1 MHLALLAL
9 LCGIIDADAARAV
22 FAKAQKS
29 VVTVRLVVKLV
40 AGGHDSEQKIE
51 TSATVIDPS
60 GLTVIP
66 AAAADPAA
74 MMRTMMR
81 SRPGSPEVKFE
92 SSVTEAMILLPD
104 GTEIESDVVLK
115 DADLDLAFLR
125 PREGGRIFDAVL
137 LKPGKGL
144 PPVLDQIILVGRYG
158 QDASRAAWSEIVR
171 MRGIVKGPRT
181 YGLVDSGGS
190 DALGTV
196 AYSADGTALGVF
208 VTKTS
213 GGGGPEVRRMGGGD
227 EHVILRPVDD
237 VLEIAEQARKQPR
250 PLPAVTVSPLPA
262 TAVAPISKPAPAP
275 VKK

>member
-158 QDASRAAWSEIVR
+158 QSASCAAWSEIVR

-181 YGLVDSGGS
+181 YGLVDSGGG

-196 AYSADGTALGVF
+196 AYTADGTAIGVF
-208 VTKTS
+208 VTKAST
-213 GGGGPEVRRMGGGD
+213 GGEVRRMGGGD
-227 EHVILRPVDD
+227 EHVILRPVED
-237 VLEIAEQARKQPR
+237 VLEIADQARKQPR

>member
-1 MHLALLAL
+1 MHLVLLAL
-9 LCGIIDADAARAV
+9 LCGVIDEGAARAV

-74 MMRTMMR
+74 MMRAAMR
-81 SRPGSPEVKFE
+81 SRPGSAEVKFE
-92 SSVTEAMILLPD
+92 SSVTEALILLPD

-125 PREGGRIFDAVL
+125 PREAGRTFDAVQ

-144 PPVLDQIILVGRYG
+144 PPVLEQVILVGRYG
-158 QDASRAAWSEIVR
+158 QSASRAAWSEIAR

-181 YGLVDSGGS
+181 YGLVDSGGG

-196 AYSADGTALGVF
+196 AYAADGTAIGVF

-213 GGGGPEVRRMGGGD
+213 AGGEVRRMGGGD

-250 PLPAVTVSPLPA
+250 ASPQATVAPLPS

>member
-1 MHLALLAL
+1 MHLVLLAL
-9 LCGIIDADAARAV
+9 LCGVVDENAARAV

-40 AGGHDSEQKIE
+40 AGGRDSEQKIE

-74 MMRTMMR
+74 MMRAAMR
-81 SRPGSPEVKFE
+81 ARPGSAEVKFE

-125 PREGGRIFDAVL
+125 PREGGRTFDAVQ

-144 PPVLDQIILVGRYG
+144 PPVLEQVILVGRYG
-158 QDASRAAWSEIVR
+158 QSASRAAWSEIAR

-181 YGLVDSGGS
+181 YGLVDTGGG

-196 AYSADGTALGVF
+196 AYSVDGTAIGVF
-208 VTKTS
+208 VTKS
-213 GGGGPEVRRMGGGD
+213 SAGGEVRRMGGGD

-250 PLPAVTVSPLPA
+250 PAPQATVAPLPS

-275 VKK
+275 VKE

>member
-1 MHLALLAL
+1 MHLVLLAL
-9 LCGIIDADAARAV
+9 LCGAVDAEAARAI

-29 VVTVRLVVKLV
+29 VVTVRLVVKLS

-51 TSATVIDPS
+51 TSATVIDPA

-74 MMRTMMR
+74 MMRAAMR
-81 SRPGSPEVKFE
+81 TRPGSPEVKFE
-92 SSVTEAMILLPD
+92 SAVTEAMILLPD

-125 PREGGRIFDAVL
+125 PREGGRTFDAVQ
-137 LKPGKGL
+137 LKAGKGL
-144 PPVLDQIILVGRYG
+144 PAVLDQIILVGRYG
-158 QDASRAAWSEIVR
+158 QSASRAAWSEIAR

-181 YGLVDSGGS
+181 YGLVDSGGG

-196 AYSADGTALGVF
+196 AYAADGTAIGVF
-208 VTKTS
+208 VTKSGS
-213 GGGGPEVRRMGGGD
+213 GGAEVRRLGGGD

-237 VLEIAEQARKQPR
+237 VLEIAEQARKQAR
-250 PLPAVTVSPLPA
+250 PIPS
-262 TAVAPISKPAPAP
+262 TAVAPVSLPPAPAP
-275 VKK
+275 AKK